1 MPIERIGTAS
11 PAAFAG
17 SDTVLGT
24 ATKVTVAS
32 VIVVNRGNVEMACT
46 IYVEPFES
54 PGAVNERAYIVD
66 NLIVGVGQT
75 FETFRFAMN
84 VGDKIFVSASTNNG
98 TFVATGLYDQV
109 GRANI
114 LYQEATPNAPQIGD
128 IWIDTGE
135 NDEIKVFNGSSF
147 ATIAS
152 AAPQGPTGPSGPAG
166 PDGPTGP
173 TGPEGSS
180 VSVLGTYATVQLLED
195 DNTTGN
201 VGDAYYVTGE
211 DALYIWSDLN
221 QEWVEGGPLGIT
233 GPTGSTGPTGDTGIG
248 GADGATGPAGVSL
261 NVRGSVF
268 DSTYLPEST
277 NDLTFTVTVQSTSD
291 GNKYYIN
298 GELYPNLYFAKGG
311 TYKFDQS
318 DASNSTHQIY
328 LSETSNGHHA
338 LGGTVGDAAYTSGVT
353 YTGTAGTDG
362 LLTFVVPSDAP
373 DVLHYVCYNHSGM
386 SGDSEISTANNAE
399 NDALIATDTGNLH
412 IWSGSSWEAVGRFVG
427 PTGPESITGPTTPA
441 SATATGT
448 EGDIVWDADYIY
460 VCVATDTWKRVAI
473 ATW

>member
-1 MPIERIGTAS
+1 MPIERIGVSAP
-11 PAAFAG
+11 PAFTG
-17 SDTVLGT
+17 SFTELGA
-24 ATKVTVAS
+24 ATKTTVAS
-32 VIVVNRGNVEMACT
+32 VIIVNKGNTAMLVT
-46 IYVEPFES
+46 VFVEPVGS
-54 PGAVNERAYIVD
+54 PGSIGDRAYIVD
-66 NLIVGVGQT
+66 NLEVGIGQT

-84 VGDKIFVSASTNNG
+84 VGDKIFVSASTPNG
-98 TFVATGLYDQV
+98 AFVATGLYDQV

-114 LYQEATPNAPQIGD
+114 LYQEATPNAPQVGD
-128 IWIDTGE
+128 IWIDSGE
-135 NDEIKVFNGSSF
+135 NDEIKVYNGSSF

-152 AAPQGPTGPSGPAG
+152 AAPQGPAGPSGPTGPSGPS
-166 PDGPTGP
+166 GP

-195 DNTTGN
+195 DNPTGN

-221 QEWVEGGPLGIT
+221 QEWAEGGPLGIT
-233 GPTGSTGPTGDTGIG
+233 GPVGPTGPTGDTGIG
-248 GADGATGPAGVSL
+248 GADGATGDAGVSL
-261 NVRGSVF
+261 NVRGNVF

-277 NDLTFTVTVQSTSD
+277 NNLTFTVTVESTPD

-311 TYKFDQS
+311 TYVFDQS
-318 DASNSTHQIY
+318 DASNATHQIY
-328 LSETSNGHHA
+328 LSETSNGHHE
-338 LGGTVGDAAYTSGVT
+338 LGGTVGDAEYTDGVT

-362 LLTFVVPSDAP
+362 ELTFVVPNDAP
-373 DVLHYVCYNHSGM
+373 DTLYYVCVNHSGM
-386 SGDSEISTANNAE
+386 AGDSEISTADNAE
-399 NDALIATDTGNLH
+399 NDALITTDTGNLH
-412 IWSGSSWEAVGRFVG
+412 IWGGSSWEDVGRFVG

-473 ATW
+473 TTW